1 MCVARVERR
10 RGGNQE
16 AVMGLVVA
24 FLEVNEQKTQ
34 HGGEEL
40 LGRGILT
47 EVGETSFCSCGSMAD
62 PRR

>member
-24 FLEVNEQKTQ
+24 ILEVNEQKTQ

-40 LGRGILT
+40 LGRGILK

>member
-24 FLEVNEQKTQ
+24 ILEVNEQKIQ

-40 LGRGILT
+40 LERGILK
-47 EVGETSFCSCGSMAD
+47 EVGETSFW
-62 PRR
+62 

>member
-24 FLEVNEQKTQ
+24 ILEVNEQKTPAWW
-34 HGGEEL
+34 GGA
-40 LGRGILT
+40 
-47 EVGETSFCSCGSMAD
+47 VGEGDSKGGW
-62 PRR
+62 